1 MRRNRTIENQFA
13 YPGAGR
19 LVGVGPLSLDSYGL
33 LVLVAG
39 RHSMLFIMTRED
51 QKMTWL
57 QKRTTGVAIVICV
70 ATCIG
75 LEFLLKTLGYA

>member
-1 MRRNRTIENQFA
+1 M
-13 YPGAGR
+13 GR
-19 LVGVGPLSLDSYGL
+19 LVGVGPFSLDFYGL

-57 QKRTTGVAIVICV
+57 QNPTTGVAIVICV